1 MRILALIATILAVF
15 GAPLAPPDDEHQ
27 PPGAMPARGRS
38 AAPSVPSGTTIP
50 LFRLLNPK
58 TGDHLYTTSVSERDS
73 AIASFGYQ
81 SEGIAGYVFDS
92 QAPGTTPLFRL
103 LNPKTGDH
111 FYTTSVSERDGA
123 IASFGYRP
131 EGITCYVFGSQ
142 APGTIPLLRLLNPQ
156 TGHHFYTT
164 SDRKSVV

>member
-81 SEGIAGYVFDS
+81 SEGI
-92 QAPGTTPLFRL
+92 
-103 LNPKTGDH
+103 
-111 FYTTSVSERDGA
+111 
-123 IASFGYRP
+123 
-131 EGITCYVFGSQ
+131 TCYVFGAQ
-142 APGTIPLLRLLNPQ
+142 APGTIPLFRLLNPQ

-164 SDRKSVV
+164 SKAELEKAIASFGYKDEGIACQVFGSGPSQVEGRVPGITTL